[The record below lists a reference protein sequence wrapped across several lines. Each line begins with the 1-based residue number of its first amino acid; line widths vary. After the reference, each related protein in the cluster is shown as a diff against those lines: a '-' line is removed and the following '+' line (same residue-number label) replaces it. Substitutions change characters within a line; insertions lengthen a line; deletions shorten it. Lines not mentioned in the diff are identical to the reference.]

1 MFAKL
6 TEQEKISLNP
16 CGVKLPLN
24 YLNFQYYTI
33 KISVTTEPIRK
44 LLLFRFRFKSRD
56 GFRLLFV
63 PLPHPLNT
71 YLLDV
76 RGTTACLKKYLLRGR
91 GYFQLDEFLRDACKL
106 RD

>member
-33 KISVTTEPIRK
+33 KVSVTTEPIRK
-44 LLLFRFRFKSRD
+44 LLLFIDLILGMVLGYYSFPS
-56 GFRLLFV
+56 
-63 PLPHPLNT
+63 LN
-71 YLLDV
+71 LQIHI
-76 RGTTACLKKYLLRGR
+76 C
-91 GYFQLDEFLRDACKL
+91 
-106 RD
+106 